1 MFIVLSSC
9 LLYPILVIIYNK
21 YIEIKYTKILNVL
34 NQYVNVTKRVRFA
47 TFAKSIVDNFFFLL
61 TAVVK
66 LEHNQNTIAAIKQR
80 AIRIKFH
87 DHSRFFHQSLQK
99 LAVVERLF

>member
-47 TFAKSIVDNFFFLL
+47 TFAESIVDNFFLL

-66 LEHNQNTIAAIKQR
+66 LEHNQNTIAAINQR